1 MPKHV
6 PLSLLALLATLAPSA
21 ARAGDEPAV
30 QGEASALP
38 YLQALHAKVHRLW
51 ADNFLAMATA
61 QLPKEHPVNLLSRVA
76 ELELALAINGD
87 VVEVKVSK
95 PSGSTEFDAAAVDVV
110 KTSTPLAEASET
122 TLSDDGKVHV
132 KWLFARD
139 DRRCSGLSLD
149 RRELA
154 TSDAVRTLV
163 AQGRI
168 AAAITRLQASDDTA
182 RAVGLDAFARAWLD
196 ANENDNALSVDVAAA
211 NAMAGDARGASRL
224 RKAAAAEP
232 TAAVVRGLAALK
244 ISICPFIKHLAEK
257 SRGEP
262 PSSARREPSR
272 AAERSEGVSGRVAG
286 AAGME
291 TLPGFPSWDARQRF
305 LWALGEGADG
315 DCLTAAIETAKNRKA
330 SRAERVLAIASLGR
344 SEGDDAKATLKALLD
359 DADATVKAA
368 AIVAEARPGAGKGAV
383 FRLTPLLRDKSVAV
397 RAAAAAA
404 LVRVGG
410 EEVLP
415 QLFLIARE
423 KDSTIFITLAPELG
437 ALSGQASAEM
447 LGRLLRKDDL
457 KIRLAAARALAS
469 RRDDHAAKVQATLTS
484 TSNAE
489 LQLLAGLALDK
500 EHRATVLAA
509 PVSEGFSASFA
520 ALLRGNA
527 KLIAGD
533 WMLVHFETMDPS
545 TRAEMLGQW
554 LGRPQ
559 TP

>member
-1 MPKHV
+1 MPKHL

-30 QGEASALP
+30 QGEESALP

-76 ELELALAINGD
+76 ELELALAMNGD

-154 TSDAVRTLV
+154 APDAVRTLV

-272 AAERSEGVSGRVAG
+272 E
-286 AAGME
+286 GME

-315 DCLTAAIETAKNRKA
+315 DCLTAAIETAKNRSA
-330 SRAERVLAIASLGR
+330 SRAERVLAIAGLGR

-368 AIVAEARPGAGKGAV
+368 AILAEARPGAGKGAV

-410 EEVLP
+410 EDVLP
-415 QLFLIARE
+415 QLFLSARE

-457 KIRLAAARALAS
+457 KIRVAAARALAS

-520 ALLRGNA
+520 ALLRGSAN
-527 KLIAGD
+527 LIAGD
-533 WMLVHFETMDPS
+533 WMLVHFETMDPN

-554 LGRPQ
+554 LGRPK

>member
-1 MPKHV
+1 MTMPKRV
-6 PLSLLALLATLAPSA
+6 SPFLLALLVALPSA
-21 ARAGDEPAV
+21 AAVAGDEPAV
-30 QGEASALP
+30 QGEESTMP

-51 ADNFLAMATA
+51 SDNFLAMATA
-61 QLPKEHPVNLLSRVA
+61 QLPKDHPVNLMSRMA
-76 ELELALAINGD
+76 ELELALGANGD

-110 KTSTPLAEASET
+110 KTSTPFAEASEA

-154 TSDAVRTLV
+154 TADAVRTLV

-168 AAAITRLQASDDTA
+168 TAALARLHASDDTA

-196 ANENDNALSVDVAAA
+196 ANENDNALAVDVAAA
-211 NAMAGDARGASRL
+211 NAVAGDARGASRL

-244 ISICPFIKHLAEK
+244 ISICPFLKELP
-257 SRGEP
+257 SRGD
-262 PSSARREPSR
+262 SAEARE
-272 AAERSEGVSGRVAG
+272 
-286 AAGME
+286 
-291 TLPGFPSWDARQRF
+291 RF

-315 DCLTAAIETAKNRKA
+315 DCLASAIETAKDHGAR
-330 SRAERVLAIASLGR
+330 RAERVLAVASLGR
-344 SEGDDAKATLKALLD
+344 SDGDQAKSALKALLD

-368 AIVAEARPGAGKGAV
+368 AILAEARPGAGKGAV

-397 RAAAAAA
+397 RAAVAAA

-423 KDSTIFITLAPELG
+423 KDSTIFLTLAPELG
-437 ALSGQASAEM
+437 ALSGPASAEI
-447 LGRLLRKDDL
+447 LGRLLRKDDP
-457 KIRLAAARALAS
+457 KIKLAAARALAS
-469 RRDDHAAKVQATLTS
+469 RHDEHAAKIQATLGS
-484 TSNAE
+484 ASNAE
-489 LQLLAGLALDK
+489 LQVLAGLALDK
-500 EHRATVLAA
+500 EHRETVLAF
-509 PVSEGFSASFA
+509 PVGEGFSASFA
-520 ALLRGNA
+520 ALLRGSA
-527 KLIAGD
+527 SLVAGD
-533 WMLVHFETMDPS
+533 WMLAHFETLEPS
-545 TRAEMLGQW
+545 MRAELLGQW
-554 LGRPQ
+554 LGRPK

>member
-1 MPKHV
+1 MPKRV
-6 PLSLLALLATLAPSA
+6 SLPFWALLVTMAPSVA
-21 ARAGDEPAV
+21 TAGDEPAV
-30 QGEASALP
+30 QGDESALP

-61 QLPKEHPVNLLSRVA
+61 QLPKEHPVNLASRVT
-76 ELELALAINGD
+76 ELEIALAANGN
-87 VVEVKVSK
+87 VVEVRVSK

-110 KTSTPLAEASET
+110 KTSAPFAEASEA

-132 KWLFARD
+132 KWTFARD

-154 TSDAVRTLV
+154 TPDAVRTLV

-196 ANENDNALSVDVAAA
+196 ANESDNALSVDVAAA
-211 NAMAGDARGASRL
+211 NAVAGEARGAARL

-272 AAERSEGVSGRVAG
+272 E
-286 AAGME
+286 GME
-291 TLPGFPSWDARQRF
+291 TLPGFPSWDARERF

-315 DCLTAAIETAKNRKA
+315 DCLASAIETAKNRSA
-330 SRAERVLAIASLGR
+330 SRAERLLAIASLGR
-344 SEGDDAKATLKALLD
+344 SEGDDAKATLKALQS
-359 DADATVKAA
+359 DADASVRAA
-368 AIVAEARPGAGKGAV
+368 AILAEARPGAGKSAV

-410 EEVLP
+410 EDVLP
-415 QLFLIARE
+415 QLFLTARE
-423 KDSTIFITLAPELG
+423 KDSTIFIALAPELG
-437 ALSGQASAEM
+437 TLSGQASAEM
-447 LGRLLRKDDL
+447 LGRLLRKDDP
-457 KIRLAAARALAS
+457 KIKLAAARALAS
-469 RRDDHAAKVQATLTS
+469 RRDENAAKVQATLS
-484 TSNAE
+484 SASNTE

-500 EHRATVLAA
+500 KQRATVIAA
-509 PVSEGFSASFA
+509 PVGEGFSASFA
-520 ALLRGNA
+520 SLLRGSA
-527 KLIAGD
+527 DLMAGD
-533 WMLVHFETMDPS
+533 WMLAHFETMAPT
-545 TRAEMLGQW
+545 TRAELLGQW
-554 LGRPQ
+554 LGRTK

>member
-1 MPKHV
+1 MTMPKHL
-6 PLSLLALLATLAPSA
+6 PLSLLALLVTLAPSA

-30 QGEASALP
+30 QGEESALP

-61 QLPKEHPVNLLSRVA
+61 QLPKEHPVNLMSRVA
-76 ELELALAINGD
+76 ELDLALASGGD

-95 PSGSTEFDAAAVDVV
+95 SSGSTEFDAAAVDVV

-139 DRRCSGLSLD
+139 DRRCSELSLE

-154 TSDAVRTLV
+154 TPDAVRTLV

-168 AAAITRLQASDDTA
+168 ATAIARLQASDDSSRT
-182 RAVGLDAFARAWLD
+182 VGLDAFAHAWLNT
-196 ANENDNALSVDVAAA
+196 NEDDNALSVDVAAA
-211 NAMAGDARGASRL
+211 NAMAGDARGAGRL

-244 ISICPFIKHLAEK
+244 ISICPFIKDLAGRKDTAEV
-257 SRGEP
+257 
-262 PSSARREPSR
+262 RE
-272 AAERSEGVSGRVAG
+272 
-286 AAGME
+286 
-291 TLPGFPSWDARQRF
+291 RF

-315 DCLTAAIETAKNRKA
+315 DCLASAIETAKNRKA
-330 SRAERVLAIASLGR
+330 SRAERVLAIASLGH

-368 AIVAEARPGAGKGAV
+368 AILAEARPGAGKGAV

-423 KDSTIFITLAPELG
+423 KDSTIFLALAPELG

-447 LGRLLRKDDL
+447 LSRLLRKDEPNI
-457 KIRLAAARALAS
+457 KIAAARALAS
-469 RRDDHAAKVQATLTS
+469 RRDEHAAKSQATLAS
-484 TSNAE
+484 ASSAE
-489 LQLLAGLALDK
+489 LQLLAGLALDR
-500 EHRATVLAA
+500 EHRATVLAF
-509 PVSEGFSASFA
+509 PVGEGFSASFA
-520 ALLRGNA
+520 ALLRGSAN
-527 KLIAGD
+527 LMAGD
-533 WMLVHFETMDPS
+533 WMLAHFEALAPNP
-545 TRAEMLGQW
+545 RADLLGQW

>member
-1 MPKHV
+1 
-6 PLSLLALLATLAPSA
+6 
-21 ARAGDEPAV
+21 
-30 QGEASALP
+30 
-38 YLQALHAKVHRLW
+38 
-51 ADNFLAMATA
+51 
-61 QLPKEHPVNLLSRVA
+61 
-76 ELELALAINGD
+76 
-87 VVEVKVSK
+87 
-95 PSGSTEFDAAAVDVV
+95 
-110 KTSTPLAEASET
+110 
-122 TLSDDGKVHV
+122 
-132 KWLFARD
+132 
-139 DRRCSGLSLD
+139 
-149 RRELA
+149 
-154 TSDAVRTLV
+154 VRTLV

-272 AAERSEGVSGRVAG
+272 E
-286 AAGME
+286 GME

-315 DCLTAAIETAKNRKA
+315 DCLTAAIETAKNRSA
-330 SRAERVLAIASLGR
+330 SRAERVLAIAGLGR

-368 AIVAEARPGAGKGAV
+368 AILAEARPGAGKGAV

-410 EEVLP
+410 VDVLP
-415 QLFLIARE
+415 QLFLSARE

-457 KIRLAAARALAS
+457 KIRVAAARALAS

-520 ALLRGNA
+520 ALLRGSAN
-527 KLIAGD
+527 LIAGD
-533 WMLVHFETMDPS
+533 WMLVHFETMDPN

-554 LGRPQ
+554 LGRPK